1 MNKINKNKIFPFGYS
16 LAEKKLFKVFAYFL
30 IPLLFIVF
38 WSVFANYLD
47 KPYII
52 PTPKDTFYLFLSPCE
67 SLLSQGSLWSNTIV
81 SLLRILIGFT
91 LSMMIAIP
99 TGLIV
104 GGFIPLRKILEPFIE
119 FLRPISPIAWLPFVI
134 VIFKLTTIPEIF
146 GFGYTKTVLDQLQ
159 IGMIFIVFLGGF
171 YPIFI
176 NTLDSVMGVKENY
189 IRLAVMQ
196 GANKKQILT
205 KVVFPSAL
213 PRIFTGVREGIGMS
227 WRVIIAA
234 EMLPGSNA
242 GIGYLLVY
250 AADMSAMNIVLAT
263 IIIIGGIG
271 IVFNYGMVF
280 ISHKFLFWQG
290 REE

>member
-1 MNKINKNKIFPFGYS
+1 MNKINKNKIFPFGYA
-16 LAEKKLFKVFAYFL
+16 LAEKRWFKFL
-30 IPLLFIVF
+30 TYVIIPVLFIIF
-38 WSVFANYLD
+38 WSIFANYIG

-52 PTPKDTFYLFLSPCE
+52 PTPKGTFSLFLSPCE
-67 SLLSQGSLWSNTIV
+67 NLLSQGSLWSNSLV
-81 SLLRILIGFT
+81 SLLRVLIGFS
-91 LSMMIAIP
+91 LAIIIAIP
-99 TGLIV
+99 AGLII
-104 GGFIPLRKILEPFIE
+104 GGLVPLRKILEPFIE

-134 VIFKLTTIPEIF
+134 VIFKLTTVSEIF
-146 GFGYTKTVLDQLQ
+146 GLGYSNTIFDQLQ

-171 YPIFI
+171 YPILI

-189 IRLAVMQ
+189 IRLAVIQ

-205 KVVFPSAL
+205 KVVLPSAL

-250 AADMSAMNIVLAT
+250 AADMSAMNIVLAS
-263 IIIIGGIG
+263 IIIIGVIG
-271 IVFNYGMVF
+271 TIFNYGMVF

-290 REE
+290 KEV